1 MEFFNRETEI
11 EKLASI
17 RKASEKMAQMTV
29 VTGRR
34 RVGKTQLLIAA
45 TKNDTTLYF
54 FVAKKSEQFLC
65 QDFVEEIKSKLSVN
79 IFGEINSF
87 TKLFE
92 FLIEHSKQTNFTL
105 IIDEFQEF
113 YNINSSIYSDMQRIW
128 DLNKDTSK
136 LNLLLSGSVYSLM
149 HKIFEDYKE
158 PLFGRANNHLRIK
171 PFKTNV
177 LKEILAKYSPNYSP
191 DDLLALYTFTGGVAK
206 YVQLFMDNGATTK
219 VKMIDYMIQ
228 EDSILIGE
236 GKNILIEEFG
246 KEYTIYFSILTS
258 IAQCENSR
266 AKIETT
272 VNKEVG
278 GYLTRMERDFGIIS
292 KAIPMFSKSETKNV
306 KYIVEDN
313 FLNFW
318 FRFIYKYSHFIEIGA
333 FDELKT
339 IVNRDYDT
347 YSGLILERYFKTKK
361 MEIGGFTN
369 IGGYWDRK
377 GTIEIDFIGVNEIK
391 KTVVFAEIKKN
402 KERLSKG
409 KLQAQVAVLMN
420 DLGVLNDYKINYNL
434 WSIEDM

>member
-1 MEFFNRETEI
+1 MEFFNRESEI

-17 RKASEKMAQMTV
+17 KKASENIAQMTV

-34 RVGKTQLLIAA
+34 RIGKTQLLLAA

-65 QDFVEEIKSKLSVN
+65 QDFVEEVKTKLSVN

-92 FLIEHSKQTNFTL
+92 YLIDLSKQTNFTL

-113 YNINSSIYSDMQRIW
+113 YNINSSVYSDMQRIW
-128 DLNKDTSK
+128 DLNKNTSK
-136 LNLLLSGSVYSLM
+136 MNLLLSGSVYSLM
-149 HKIFEDYKE
+149 HKIFENYKE
-158 PLFGRANNHLRIK
+158 PLFGRANNHLKIK

-177 LKEILAKYSPNYSP
+177 LKDILGKYSAKYKNE
-191 DDLLALYTFTGGVAK
+191 DLLALYLFTGGVAK
-206 YVQLFMDNGATTK
+206 YVQLFMDNGAYTK
-219 VKMIDYMIQ
+219 DKMIDYLIQ

-246 KEYTIYFSILTS
+246 KEYAIYFSILTC
-258 IAQCENSR
+258 IAKGDNSR
-266 AKIETT
+266 AKIEAA

-306 KYIVEDN
+306 RYIIEDN

-318 FRFIYKYSHFIEIGA
+318 FRFIYKYSHMIEIGA
-333 FDELKT
+333 FTELKA
-339 IVNRDYDT
+339 IINRDYDT
-347 YSGLILERYFKTKK
+347 YSGIILERYFKAQR
-361 MEIGGFTN
+361 MEMGGYTQIGS
-369 IGGYWDRK
+369 YWDRK
-377 GTIEIDFIGVNEIK
+377 GTVEIDFIGINEIT
-391 KTVVFAEIKKN
+391 KTAEFVEIKKN
-402 KERLSKG
+402 KNKISTE
-409 KLQAQVAVLMN
+409 KLIGQSTKIVA
-420 DLGVLNDYKINYNL
+420 DLGVLSNFNL
-434 WSIEDM
+434 IFNEWSLEDM

>member
-17 RKASEKMAQMTV
+17 RKSSEKMAQMTV

-34 RVGKTQLLIAA
+34 RIGKTQLLIAA

-136 LNLLLSGSVYSLM
+136 MNLLLSGSVYSLM

-258 IAQCENSR
+258 IAQGENSR
-266 AKIETT
+266 AKIEAA
-272 VNKEVG
+272 VNKQVG

>member
-17 RKASEKMAQMTV
+17 KKASENHAQMTV

-34 RVGKTQLLIAA
+34 RIGKTQLLLAA

-65 QDFVEEIKSKLSVN
+65 QDFVQEVKTKLSVN

-92 FLIEHSKQTNFTL
+92 YLIDLSKQTNFTL

-113 YNINSSIYSDMQRIW
+113 YNINSSVYSDMQRIW

-136 LNLLLSGSVYSLM
+136 MNLLLSGSVYSLM

-177 LKEILAKYSPNYSP
+177 LKDILTKYSKKYSNE
-191 DDLLALYTFTGGVAK
+191 DLLALYTFTGGVAK

-219 VKMIDYMIQ
+219 EKMINYMIQ
-228 EDSILIGE
+228 EDSILISE

-258 IAQCENSR
+258 IARGENSR
-266 AKIETT
+266 AKIEAA

-306 KYIVEDN
+306 RYIIEDN

-318 FRFIYKYSHFIEIGA
+318 FRFIYKYSHIIEIGA
-333 FDELKT
+333 FSELK
-339 IVNRDYDT
+339 IIINRDYDT
-347 YSGLILERYFKTKK
+347 YSGIILERYFKTQKI
-361 MEIGGFTN
+361 EVGGFTQ

-377 GTIEIDFIGVNEIK
+377 GTTEIDFIGINEIT
-391 KTVVFAEIKKN
+391 KTADFAEIKKKKN
-402 KERLSKG
+402 KINIG
-409 KLQAQVAVLMN
+409 KLQGNASKIMS
-420 DLGVLNDYKINYNL
+420 DLDVLNDYQINYNL
-434 WSIEDM
+434 WSVEDM

>member
-1 MEFFNRETEI
+1 MEFFNRESEI

-17 RKASEKMAQMTV
+17 KKASENIAQMTV

-34 RVGKTQLLIAA
+34 RIGKTQLLLAA

-65 QDFVEEIKSKLSVN
+65 QDFVEEVKTKLSVN

-92 FLIEHSKQTNFTL
+92 YLIDLSKQTNFTL

-113 YNINSSIYSDMQRIW
+113 YNINSSVYSDMQRIW
-128 DLNKDTSK
+128 DLNKNTSK
-136 LNLLLSGSVYSLM
+136 MNLLLSGSVYSLM
-149 HKIFEDYKE
+149 HKIFENYKE
-158 PLFGRANNHLRIK
+158 PLFGRANNHLKIK

-177 LKEILAKYSPNYSP
+177 LKDILGKYSAKYKNE
-191 DDLLALYTFTGGVAK
+191 DLLALYLFTGGVAK
-206 YVQLFMDNGATTK
+206 YVQLFMDNGAYTK
-219 VKMIDYMIQ
+219 DKMIDYLIQ

-246 KEYTIYFSILTS
+246 KEYAIYFSILTC
-258 IAQCENSR
+258 IAKGDNSR
-266 AKIETT
+266 AKIEAA

-306 KYIVEDN
+306 RYIIGDN

-318 FRFIYKYSHFIEIGA
+318 FRFIYKYSHMIEIGA
-333 FDELKT
+333 FTELKA
-339 IVNRDYDT
+339 IINRDYDT
-347 YSGLILERYFKTKK
+347 YSGIILERYFKAQR
-361 MEIGGFTN
+361 MEMGGYTQIGS
-369 IGGYWDRK
+369 YWDRK
-377 GTIEIDFIGVNEIK
+377 GTVEIDFIGINEIT
-391 KTVVFAEIKKN
+391 KTAEFVEIKKN
-402 KERLSKG
+402 KNKISTE
-409 KLQAQVAVLMN
+409 KLIGQSTKIVA
-420 DLGVLNDYKINYNL
+420 DLGVLSNFNL
-434 WSIEDM
+434 IFNEWSLEDM

>member
-1 MEFFNRETEI
+1 MEFFNRESEI

-17 RKASEKMAQMTV
+17 KKASENIAQMTV

-34 RVGKTQLLIAA
+34 RIGKTQLLLAA

-65 QDFVEEIKSKLSVN
+65 QDFVEEVKTKLAVN

-92 FLIEHSKQTNFTL
+92 YLIDLSKQTNFTL

-113 YNINSSIYSDMQRIW
+113 YNINSSVYSDMQRIW
-128 DLNKDTSK
+128 DLNKNTSK
-136 LNLLLSGSVYSLM
+136 MNLVLSGSVYSLM
-149 HKIFEDYKE
+149 HKIFENYKE
-158 PLFGRANNHLRIK
+158 PLFGRANNHLKIK

-177 LKEILAKYSPNYSP
+177 LKDILGKYSAKYKNE
-191 DDLLALYTFTGGVAK
+191 DLLALYLFTGGVAK
-206 YVQLFMDNGATTK
+206 YVQLFMDNGAYTK
-219 VKMIDYMIQ
+219 DKMIDYLIQ

-246 KEYTIYFSILTS
+246 KEYAIYFSILTC
-258 IAQCENSR
+258 IAKGDNSR
-266 AKIETT
+266 AKIEAA

-306 KYIVEDN
+306 RYIIEDN

-318 FRFIYKYSHFIEIGA
+318 FRFIYKYSHMIEIGA
-333 FDELKT
+333 FTELKA
-339 IVNRDYDT
+339 IINRDYDT
-347 YSGLILERYFKTKK
+347 YSGIILERYFKAQR
-361 MEIGGFTN
+361 MEMGGYTQIGS
-369 IGGYWDRK
+369 YWDRK
-377 GTIEIDFIGVNEIK
+377 GTVEIDFIGINEIT
-391 KTVVFAEIKKN
+391 KTAEFVEIKKN
-402 KERLSKG
+402 KNKISTE
-409 KLQAQVAVLMN
+409 KLIGQSTKIVA
-420 DLGVLNDYKINYNL
+420 DLGVLSNFNL
-434 WSIEDM
+434 IFNEWSLEDM